1 VLVDKKKPSNWLQK
15 QFSRQMSGQSYD
27 PIGEM
32 DHAAAVAATAYAIA
46 TFEET
51 WLENY
56 HVTVFKNRVFVRVNI
71 FS

>member
-1 VLVDKKKPSNWLQK
+1 
-15 QFSRQMSGQSYD
+15 MSGQSYD